1 MTRLAT
7 PSGVDIDRKLTLNAI
22 HALISGLAPEP
33 VDVEVAAFGAGISF
47 LKKNSAEASEI
58 AALELKHVRFVAC
71 ETAMHKANLSLDL
84 DSGIEPFRRVSSRS
98 FVGRNRD
105 GPISRLVGSTNQ
117 GRCDGSSPPPAA
129 HRLRSSAAY
138 FGCGR
143 IIPASQ

>member
-33 VDVEVAAFGAGISF
+33 VDVEVGAFGAGISF
-47 LKKNSAEASEI
+47 LKKDSAEASEI
-58 AALELKHVRFVAC
+58 SALELKHVRFAAC

-105 GPISRLVGSTNQ
+105 GLISRLVGSANQ
-117 GRCDGSSPPPAA
+117 GRCDGSSPPLAA
-129 HRLRSSAAY
+129 HH
-138 FGCGR
+138 
-143 IIPASQ
+143 